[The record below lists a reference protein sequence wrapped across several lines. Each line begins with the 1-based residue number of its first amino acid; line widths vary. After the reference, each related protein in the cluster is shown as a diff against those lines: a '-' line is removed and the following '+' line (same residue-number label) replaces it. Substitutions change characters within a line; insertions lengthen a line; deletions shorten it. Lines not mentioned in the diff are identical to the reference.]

1 MAVLAHLIGESPCV
15 TVSLVCDGP
24 GSQTPGMELAG
35 ETAGILL
42 RLAAEAGVQA
52 EQHVCR
58 DPEAETPL
66 GQMRRTLLAGPLE
79 RISGLE
85 PWARA
90 VRLESV
96 RQECVFAGPGTGC
109 DTGTWHW
116 SAEIFPGM
124 SRFCVRFWAATES
137 PLILPVRKVSS

>member
-1 MAVLAHLIGESPCV
+1 M

-96 RQECVFAGPGTGC
+96 RQECVFGGGRSSAAGQGRGAIPGHGI
-109 DTGTWHW
+109 GLR
-116 SAEIFPGM
+116 
-124 SRFCVRFWAATES
+124 RFS
-137 PLILPVRKVSS
+137 PV

>member
-1 MAVLAHLIGESPCV
+1 MTRLLEQMEAGTFAREHVFYIDGFSDFTAQEMAVLAHLIGESPCV

-66 GQMRRTLLAGPLE
+66 GQMRRTPSVTGPAARTLTPVPFLPSSMMLLTSFVT
-79 RISGLE
+79 R
-85 PWARA
+85 
-90 VRLESV
+90 
-96 RQECVFAGPGTGC
+96 
-109 DTGTWHW
+109 
-116 SAEIFPGM
+116 
-124 SRFCVRFWAATES
+124 TE
-137 PLILPVRKVSS
+137 L